1 MQAPTNGLNPQMI
14 QQIKGIMGNLNSPQ
28 MKMIQ
33 QLTTGKGITPQQ
45 AVEELCKQR
54 GIDVNAF
61 MSQVNAMMK

>member
-1 MQAPTNGLNPQMI
+1 MI
-14 QQIKGIMGNLNSPQ
+14 QQIKGMMGNLNSPQ

-33 QLTTGKGITPQQ
+33 QLTTGKGITAQQ

-54 GIDVNAF
+54 GIDINVF